1 MDFSLLLWL
10 ALALVFFWGVGLYN
24 RLMRLRARGL
34 EVMGV
39 VEKHA
44 GACAVLIKQALV
56 PQGELEARV
65 RVPTWAALES
75 AASHLEH
82 VLAQARLT
90 PLLPADVRALSE
102 AWSAMQATWAQGC
115 AAPNDLAGPVMPAE
129 MLEAWT
135 AASNKVQSAG
145 GGYNQIAA
153 RYNEAIRQYPAR
165 WVAGVMGFQMAGVLE
180 FV

>member
-1 MDFSLLLWL
+1 MDLSLLLWL
-10 ALALVFFWGVGLYN
+10 TLALVLFWVVGLYN

-44 GACAVLIKQALV
+44 GACAALIKQALV
-56 PQGELEARV
+56 PQSELLARV
-65 RVPTWAALES
+65 RAPTWAALES

-82 VLAQARLT
+82 VLSQARLT

-102 AWSAMQATWAQGC
+102 AWSAMQAIWAEGC
-115 AAPNDLAGPVMPAE
+115 AEPNDLAGPVMPAE
-129 MLEAWT
+129 IVDAWT
-135 AASNKVQSAG
+135 AASNKVHSAG
-145 GGYNQIAA
+145 GGYNQIVA

-165 WVAGVMGFQMAGVLE
+165 WVAGAMGFQMAGVFE